1 MSRAAIRYAKA
12 ILDMAHQSGVAAEV
26 NRDMEQI
33 AETLASNAE
42 LRAFVSDPVIT
53 TGVKESA
60 LAEVFASGQS
70 ITKALFKL
78 LRDNK
83 RFELLADVAT
93 AYNEQFDALSGVE
106 KVVVTTAVPL
116 DEEMRSKVMSKV
128 LGFSNKKITIE
139 NIVNPEILGGFILRM
154 GDKQYNAS
162 VAARLAGLKR
172 ELVN

>member
-12 ILDMAHQSGVAAEV
+12 ILNMAHQSGVAAEV

-42 LRAFVSDPVIT
+42 LNAFVNDPVIA
-53 TGVKESA
+53 TGVKENA
-60 LAEVFASGQS
+60 LAEVFAASQP

-83 RFELLADVAT
+83 RFELLADVARS
-93 AYNEQFDALSGVE
+93 YNEQFDALSGVE

-116 DEEMRSKVMSKV
+116 DEEMRSRVMSKV

-139 NIVNPEILGGFILRM
+139 NVVNPDILGGFILRM
-154 GDKQYNAS
+154 GDQQYNAS
-162 VAARLAGLKR
+162 VAARLSRLKR